1 MAEKRPVIRVV
12 NATEAKNRFGELIQ
26 RAYLRDE
33 HLIIKR
39 GGIPV
44 VAIVPMADY
53 ERLINTEALPAE
65 VTEEVSVSTKEERA
79 RQRLLRLL
87 ERVHRKLP
95 DVPEE
100 EAQKDIEEAIQAVRA
115 GK

>member
-1 MAEKRPVIRVV
+1 MAKKTRIRVI
-12 NATEAKNRFGELIQ
+12 NATEAKNRFGAIIQ
-26 RAYLRDE
+26 RAYLREE

-53 ERLINTEALPAE
+53 ERLIPPEELPPE
-65 VTEEVSVSTKEERA
+65 ITEEVSVSTKEERA
-79 RQRLLRLL
+79 RQRLLKLL
-87 ERVHRKLP
+87 ERVHQKMP

-100 EAQKDIEEAIQAVRA
+100 EAQRDIEEAIRALRA
-115 GK
+115 GT